1 MFISFRFCAKRWFAG
16 VLIAVSV
23 IVSAA
28 LFAAAAS
35 VPPKDIKT
43 AFLTFD
49 DGPSYVTP
57 RLLETLKKHNIK
69 ATFFVT
75 GQYEEYFP
83 VLKQIS
89 DDGHVIALHS
99 YTHDFSEIY
108 SSPEAFWEDM
118 ARLDDLIFEITGHYA
133 AKILRFPG
141 GSSNTVCQRYGGGSI
156 MHTLIDQCEQK
167 GYAYFDW
174 TIDTR
179 DALGGTVSAST
190 ICTRVTDNIE
200 HVPVAVI
207 LMHDGP
213 QQKTAPVAADTVIAS
228 LTGLGYVFDTLDH
241 LAEKVHHTVP

>member
-16 VLIAVSV
+16 ILIAVSV

-28 LFAAAAS
+28 LFVAAAAA
-35 VPPKDIKT
+35 VPQELKT

-57 RLLETLKKHNIK
+57 RLLETLKKRNIK

-75 GQYEEYFP
+75 GQYQDYFP

-108 SSPEAFWEDM
+108 SSSQAFWDDM
-118 ARLDDLIFEITGHYA
+118 ARLDDLVFEITGHRA

-141 GSSNTVCQRYGGGSI
+141 GSSNTVYRRYGGGDL

-190 ICTRVTDNIE
+190 ICGRVTDNIDQ
-200 HVPVAVI
+200 VPVAVI

-213 QQKTAPVAADTVIAS
+213 QQKTAPEAAETVITR
-228 LTGLGYVFDTLDH
+228 LTELGYVFDTLDN
-241 LAEKVHHTVP
+241 LAETVHHTVP